1 MVTTET
7 SVQTHKRTQR
17 RLYGHTIP
25 RKRPGGKVEDY
36 LNGDPKDER
45 ATNKQFVTPEEAE
58 RRKNIR
64 RILKLIGHDP
74 RTLSL
79 ESLKEIYRTGNTPF
93 SIGFSFGNGKSDVHI
108 DHINGNGKEVSHAER

>member
-25 RKRPGGKVEDY
+25 RKRPDGKVEDY

-79 ESLKEIYRTGNTPF
+79 ESLKEIYRTGKTPF
-93 SIGFSFGNGKSDVHI
+93 TIGYTFANR
-108 DHINGNGKEVSHAER
+108 KEVSHAER